1 MYVLGIVLGLSS
13 CIRYAEFDG
22 HEYVYTQTGHG
33 VSTVH
38 SPNCKCLN
46 EHKKTDFEYKK
57 TEVKYK
63 KTDDGR
69 NVEVVDSDVF
79 YNMRYIEFDG
89 HEYVFYRSNRGRKG
103 SMCHSPKC
111 KCLNEYKK

>member
-1 MYVLGIVLGLSS
+1 MKKLLYVLGIVLGLSS
-13 CIRYAEFDG
+13 CI
-22 HEYVYTQTGHG
+22 G
-33 VSTVH
+33 VD
-38 SPNCKCLN
+38 PR
-46 EHKKTDFEYKK
+46 YKK
-57 TEVKYK
+57 NDIEYK

-69 NVEVVDSDVF
+69 NVEIVDSDIF

-89 HEYVFYRSNRGRKG
+89 HEYVYYRGGHKG